1 MSNTDLHLSSHI
13 SKQFNAE
20 LDDIRQRVLTMGG
33 LVEQQ
38 VADAVRALITGDGS
52 LGDQVVERDYKVNA
66 LEVGIDEECTRVLA
80 RRQPAASDLRLI
92 VAVIKTIT
100 DLERIG
106 DEAEKIGRMAT
117 KLATQPPPSSML
129 QHVETMGNRVKFMVN
144 ATLDALARLDAD
156 AALEIAKEDR
166 KVDSDYE
173 SISRQCLTFMMED
186 PRTIRS
192 VLDLTWAVRALER
205 IGDHASNISEYVIYL
220 IRGKDV
226 RHLSLEQ
233 VEADLK
239 AAKSSPAR

>member
-1 MSNTDLHLSSHI
+1 MSDNKLNLSRHI
-13 SKQFNAE
+13 STQFNSE

-38 VADAVRALITGDGS
+38 VSDAVRALATGDGE
-52 LGDQVVERDYKVNA
+52 LGELVSERDHKVNS
-66 LEVGIDEECTRVLA
+66 LEVSIDEECARVLA

-100 DLERIG
+100 DLERVG
-106 DEAEKIGRMAT
+106 DEAEKIGRMAA
-117 KLATQPPPSSML
+117 KLATQPPPPSLLQQVDSMG
-129 QHVETMGNRVKFMVN
+129 QRVKHMVRQ
-144 ATLDALARLDAD
+144 TLDAFARLDAED
-156 AALEIAKEDR
+156 ALEIAKEDR

-192 VLDLTWAVRALER
+192 VLDLTWAVRSLER
-205 IGDHASNISEYVIYL
+205 IGDHSSNISEYVIYL

-233 VEADLK
+233 VEADLE
-239 AAKSSPAR
+239 AAKKR